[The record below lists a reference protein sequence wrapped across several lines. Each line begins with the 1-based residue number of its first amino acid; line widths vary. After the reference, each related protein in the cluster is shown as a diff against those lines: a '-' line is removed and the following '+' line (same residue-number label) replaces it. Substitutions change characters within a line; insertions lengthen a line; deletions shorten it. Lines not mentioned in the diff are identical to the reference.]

1 MTEPQTWA
9 LLGIFT
15 TIMLGGMTLMT
26 TLLTRT
32 FNAAIG
38 GLRGEMNARFE
49 AVNAKFDAVNA
60 KFDAKFDAVDAKFDA
75 VNARIDHMQQKMDTR
90 FETLDRD
97 IAALTKR
104 VMD

>member
-32 FNAAIG
+32 LNAAIG

-49 AVNAKFDAVNA
+49 AVDTKFDAVNT
-60 KFDAKFDAVDAKFDA
+60 
-75 VNARIDHMQQKMDTR
+75 RIDHMHHEMDARFEIMDRR

>member
-1 MTEPQTWA
+1 
-9 LLGIFT
+9 
-15 TIMLGGMTLMT
+15 MLGGMTLMT

-49 AVNAKFDAVNA
+49 AVNTKFDAKFDAVNA
-60 KFDAKFDAVDAKFDA
+60 KVDARFDAVD
-75 VNARIDHMQQKMDTR
+75 HR
-90 FETLDRD
+90 FEVLDGD

-104 VMD
+104 VME